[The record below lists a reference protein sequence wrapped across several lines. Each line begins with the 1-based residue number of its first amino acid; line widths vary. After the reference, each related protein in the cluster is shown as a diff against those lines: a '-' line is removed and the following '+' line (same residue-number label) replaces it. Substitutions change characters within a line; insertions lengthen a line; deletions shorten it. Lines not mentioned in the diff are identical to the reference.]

1 MIVKEMEDCSA
12 AIFDGDGRLLSE
24 SASIP
29 IHLNCI
35 GLCLRTILDHYVP
48 LDSWEEGD
56 VVLTNDPYAGGGSLS
71 SHHTND
77 VIAYTPIFWNGKRVA
92 FAALNV
98 HHMDVG
104 ATWMGMRGW
113 PETISPDLITATRPV
128 PMLVISASGSASS
141 RRRSARLPAST
152 VPTR

>member
-1 MIVKEMEDCSA
+1 MSVNPITLEIVRNSLVMAAEQIAARMIRSATSMIVKEMEDCSA

-56 VVLTNDPYAGGGSLS
+56 VVLTNDPYAGG
-71 SHHTND
+71 
-77 VIAYTPIFWNGKRVA
+77 
-92 FAALNV
+92 
-98 HHMDVG
+98 
-104 ATWMGMRGW
+104 
-113 PETISPDLITATRPV
+113 
-128 PMLVISASGSASS
+128 
-141 RRRSARLPAST
+141 
-152 VPTR
+152 